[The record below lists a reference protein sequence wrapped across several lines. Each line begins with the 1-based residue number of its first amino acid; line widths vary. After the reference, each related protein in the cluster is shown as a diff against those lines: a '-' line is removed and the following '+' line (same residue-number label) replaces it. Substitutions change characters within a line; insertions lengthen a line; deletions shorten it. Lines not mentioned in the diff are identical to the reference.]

1 MIRQLVALSLRFRV
15 LTVGVAAVVIGL
27 GVLQL
32 RGARVDALPEF
43 APPMVTVQA
52 EAVGLSAGE
61 VEQLVT
67 LGLEQDLLNGVPWVD
82 HMESESAPGY
92 CRVDLYFKPG
102 TDFWRARQAVQ
113 ERLTQA
119 YVLPAVG
126 LPPVMLQPLSST
138 SRVMMIGL
146 SSKNMSLTDLSVLAR
161 WRLKPRLMG
170 VPGVADVSIWG
181 QRDRQM
187 QVQVDADKLRQN
199 GITLDQ
205 VINTTGNALF
215 VSPLGFL
222 EASTPGTGGFVDT
235 ATQRLAIQ
243 HVLPVTTA
251 KDLSEVTI
259 EDTKGRVLRL
269 SDVATVVQGHQPFL
283 VGDAVLRSGPGL
295 MLVVQK
301 TPDASTQDVTRG
313 IDDALAAMRPGLT
326 GITIDTQVYRAQS
339 YVDTALHDLG
349 VTGLISLL
357 LLLLVIGFL
366 LYSWRVALISIASVL
381 LSVVAASYV
390 LYLTGTGFN
399 LLVLAGLAMALGV
412 IVDDA
417 VVDAGAI
424 RARLLARRVAGEATS
439 LTTVLAE
446 ASASVRGPLLY
457 ATLAALLAPVPLV
470 FLDGVAGS
478 FSRSAL
484 LAYAIAVCVSTVV
497 ALVVVPALASL
508 LLTDEPA
515 TARVS
520 PVVRLAHGLF
530 DRTVAR
536 RVVNPRWAYAV
547 VAALLATGVAL
558 VPMLTTRASLPTPHD
573 RSLLVHWEAVP
584 GTSVQEMDR
593 VTGSASN
600 DLRTISGVQ
609 DVGAHVG
616 RAYIA
621 DEAVDVNTADMWVT
635 LSDSADYDATV
646 ASVRRMLDEYPGLR
660 TQIETYTQER
670 VDAIHASSGT
680 GSDVTV
686 RVYGIDADTLTTTAE
701 KLSQKLNGIPGLVDP
716 TVQFQPE
723 QPTLQVEV
731 DLAAAQR
738 YGLVPGD
745 VRRAASAMFSGILV
759 GSLYQD
765 QRIFDVI
772 VWSGP
777 EVRHTPTD
785 LADLR
790 IDTPSGSRVR
800 LGDLATV
807 RIVPYPTVLRHHDSS
822 RYVDIDAQVNGRD
835 VTSVLADVR
844 GRIAATPM
852 PFEYHAE
859 VVSDL
864 STAQAQD
871 RTMLALGVGAAVV
884 VFLLLQAAFGSWL
897 LAALG
902 FGLLPLALV
911 GGLAGDLLAGGDL
924 SIPAQLG
931 LFLVLGVALR
941 QVIVLVSAYRGGAGA
956 AATPADRAALVL
968 RITRER
974 IGSVLLT
981 VLALGAVFV
990 PVIVAGG
997 NAGFETIYPM
1007 AAVVLGGL
1015 ISSTLVV
1022 LLVLPT
1028 LYLRFAPAV
1037 ALGGPDSLWDPV
1049 RHDAGPAVTDSGLGE
1064 A

>member
-1 MIRQLVALSLRFRV
+1 
-15 LTVGVAAVVIGL
+15 
-27 GVLQL
+27 
-32 RGARVDALPEF
+32 
-43 APPMVTVQA
+43 
-52 EAVGLSAGE
+52 
-61 VEQLVT
+61 
-67 LGLEQDLLNGVPWVD
+67 
-82 HMESESAPGY
+82 
-92 CRVDLYFKPG
+92 
-102 TDFWRARQAVQ
+102 
-113 ERLTQA
+113 
-119 YVLPAVG
+119 
-126 LPPVMLQPLSST
+126 MLQPLSST

-146 SSKNMSLTDLSVLAR
+146 SSKDMSLTDLSVLAR

-199 GITLDQ
+199 GVTLDQ
-205 VINTTGNALF
+205 VISTTGNALF

-283 VGDAVLRSGPGL
+283 VGDAVLRSGTGL

-301 TPDASTQDVTRG
+301 TPEASTQDVTKG
-313 IDDALAAMRPGLT
+313 IEDALSAMRPGLT
-326 GITIDTQVYRAQS
+326 GITMDTDVYRAQS
-339 YVDTALHDLG
+339 YVDTALRDLG
-349 VTGLISLL
+349 VTGLVSLAL
-357 LLLLVIGFL
+357 LVLVIGFL
-366 LYSWRVALISIASVL
+366 LYSWRAAVITVASVV

-390 LYLTGTGFN
+390 LYLRGTGFN
-399 LLVLAGLAMALGV
+399 LLVLGGLAMALGV

-417 VVDAGAI
+417 VVDVGAI
-424 RARLLARRVAGEATS
+424 RARLRERRLAGDSTS
-439 LTTVLAE
+439 LSAVLAA

-478 FSRSAL
+478 FSQSAVL
-484 LAYAIAVCVSTVV
+484 SYAIAVCVSTLV

-508 LLTDEPA
+508 LLAGEPA
-515 TARVS
+515 AARVS
-520 PVVRLAHGLF
+520 PVVRVAQGLF
-530 DRTVAR
+530 DRSVAH
-536 RVVNPRWAYAV
+536 RVTHPRWAYV
-547 VAALLATGVAL
+547 LVAGLLAAGVAL
-558 VPMLTTRASLPTPHD
+558 IPMLTTRAPLPTPHD
-573 RSLLVHWEAVP
+573 RSVLVHWEGVP
-584 GTSVQEMDR
+584 GTSLQEMDR
-593 VTGSASN
+593 VTGSASR
-600 DLRTISGVQ
+600 DLRTISGVE

-616 RAYIA
+616 RAFIS

-635 LSDSADYDATV
+635 LTGSADYDATV

-670 VDAIHASSGT
+670 VDAIQASSGT

-686 RVYGIDADTLTTTAE
+686 RVYGTDADTLATTAQ
-701 KLSQKLNGIPGLVDP
+701 KVNQRLSGVPGLVDQ
-716 TVQFQPE
+716 TVQTQPE

-731 DLAAAQR
+731 DLSAAQR

-765 QRIFDVI
+765 QRIFDVV
-772 VWSGP
+772 VWSAP
-777 EVRHTPTD
+777 AVRHTPTD
-785 LADLR
+785 LADLQ
-790 IDTPSGSRVR
+790 IDTPSGTRVR
-800 LGDLATV
+800 LGDVATV

-822 RYVDIDAQVNGRD
+822 RYVDVDAQVNGRD
-835 VTSVLADVR
+835 LTSVLSDVR
-844 GRIAATPM
+844 SRIAAMPM

-859 VVSDL
+859 VLSDL
-864 STAQAQD
+864 STAQGQD
-871 RTMLALGVGAAVV
+871 RTMLALAAGAALV

-897 LAALG
+897 LAALA
-902 FGLLPLALV
+902 FALLPLALV
-911 GGLAGDLLAGGDL
+911 GGLVGDLLAGGDL
-924 SIPAQLG
+924 SIAAMLG

-941 QVIVLVSAYRGGAGA
+941 QITVLVGAYRDA
-956 AATPADRAALVL
+956 ASADPAADRAALVV
-968 RITRER
+968 RVTRER
-974 IGSVLLT
+974 IGPVLLT
-981 VLALGAVFV
+981 VLALGAVFLPAV
-990 PVIVAGG
+990 VAGG
-997 NAGFETIYPM
+997 NAGFETVYPM

-1015 ISSTLVV
+1015 ISSTLIV

-1028 LYLRFAPAV
+1028 LYLRFAPAR
-1037 ALGGPDSLWDPV
+1037 LGGPDQLWDPV
-1049 RHDAGPAVTDSGLGE
+1049 RRDAGTAVTDSRWGRPDMDRLTRWGLLGLV
-1064 A
+1064 AGGIAP